1 MDNLIDRLRG
11 FYKVGSNNEFGT
23 IDFSQTINIPSISL
37 EAANRIEVLE
47 KELQKYGWHT
57 SNCYYLLGSSCNCG
71 YLKALKTTQ

>member
-1 MDNLIDRLRG
+1 MDKLIDRLRG
-11 FYKVGSNNEFGT
+11 FYKVGPNNEFGT
-23 IDFSQTINIPSISL
+23 RDFSQTYDIPPISL

-57 SNCYYLLGSSCNCG
+57 SDCSYLIGISCDCG